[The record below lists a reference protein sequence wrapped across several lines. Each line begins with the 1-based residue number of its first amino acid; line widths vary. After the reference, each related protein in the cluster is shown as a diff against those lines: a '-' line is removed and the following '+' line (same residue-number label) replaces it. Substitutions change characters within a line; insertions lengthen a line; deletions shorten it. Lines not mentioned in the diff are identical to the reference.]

1 MEINFG
7 DDINDVRGS
16 VLVVPEPSNWVLM
29 LVGLLTCSTV
39 AKRRRNAW
47 PRGVNTTARFAVCL
61 PFVCRLFAVSLGRHH
76 KRASGNTTPMN
87 TEVLPGEGLAAREK
101 PMSNVKCLEGL

>member
-61 PFVCRLFAVSLGRHH
+61 PFVWRLFAVCLPFVCRLFAVCLQFLLAVTTSGR
-76 KRASGNTTPMN
+76 AETPR
-87 TEVLPGEGLAAREK
+87 P
-101 PMSNVKCLEGL
+101 